1 VELQWRRLQEMET
14 GKGKRW
20 MHLFSEGKR
29 GRRRGGSM
37 VSEADDAS
45 KSGAVVR
52 EAEGGG
58 WRLEVEYDQRKSV
71 GQMCGWVKLLIRP
84 TKKIWLIV

>member
-1 VELQWRRLQEMET
+1 
-14 GKGKRW
+14 
-20 MHLFSEGKR
+20 
-29 GRRRGGSM
+29 M
-37 VSEADDAS
+37 VPEADDTS

-52 EAEGGG
+52 EAKGGG

-71 GQMCGWVKLLIRP
+71 GRMCGWAKLLIRP

>member
-1 VELQWRRLQEMET
+1 
-14 GKGKRW
+14 
-20 MHLFSEGKR
+20 
-29 GRRRGGSM
+29 M
-37 VSEADDAS
+37 VPEADDTS

-52 EAEGGG
+52 EAKGGG

-71 GQMCGWVKLLIRP
+71 CRMCGWAKLLIRP